1 MDHQYLELLQE
12 ILTHG
17 VEKGDRT
24 GTGTLSVFGRMYRHD
39 LRQGFPLLTTK
50 KVHLRS
56 IAHELLWFLQG
67 GTNTRY
73 LVDHG
78 VTIWNEWASDEGD
91 LGPVYG
97 AQWRHWPGPD
107 GHTYDQVLAL
117 IEGLRRNPNSRRH
130 IINAWNVSDLP
141 DERLSP
147 QENVRHGK
155 MALAPC
161 HVMYQFY
168 VAQGRLS
175 CLMTQ
180 RSADI
185 FLGLPFNVASVAL
198 LTHMVAQQCDLEAH
212 EIVHSIGDLHL
223 YRNHLEQA
231 RIQLTRA
238 PKSPPRLRLKRQ
250 PPSILDY
257 RFEDFE
263 IVDYDPHPPIPA
275 PIAV

>member
-107 GHTYDQVLAL
+107 GHTYDQVSAL

-130 IINAWNVSDLP
+130 IINALNVSDLP
-141 DERLSP
+141 DERL
-147 QENVRHGK
+147 
-155 MALAPC
+155 
-161 HVMYQFY
+161 
-168 VAQGRLS
+168 
-175 CLMTQ
+175 
-180 RSADI
+180 
-185 FLGLPFNVASVAL
+185 
-198 LTHMVAQQCDLEAH
+198 
-212 EIVHSIGDLHL
+212 
-223 YRNHLEQA
+223 
-231 RIQLTRA
+231 
-238 PKSPPRLRLKRQ
+238 
-250 PPSILDY
+250 
-257 RFEDFE
+257 
-263 IVDYDPHPPIPA
+263 
-275 PIAV
+275 